1 MAAVGYSGVAID
13 PEKIAIWFGELPI
26 CVNGGRAP
34 EYDEEAA
41 HAYLQKREYSIRIA
55 LGVGEGRCRFWTS
68 DLTAE
73 YVRIN
78 AEYST

>member
-1 MAAVGYSGVAID
+1 MTR
-13 PEKIAIWFGELPI
+13 KRRTRI
-26 CVNGGRAP
+26 CR
-34 EYDEEAA
+34 
-41 HAYLQKREYSIRIA
+41 QREYSIRIA